1 MTETSLK
8 SWHEVAPH
16 LIAVA
21 AGREAADLVIRG
33 ARAVNVHTRE
43 VLENWDVAVAQ
54 GRIAYVGPDASH
66 CLGREVIDAEGR
78 YLIPGLCDAH
88 MHIESG
94 MLTPAELADR
104 NPSGAKLFSANPS
117 SVNARI
123 ASSLPPAAIRSTN
136 CCPASSRFRRSFF
149 DTFRHIRHRAR
160 ESPGGR

>member
-1 MTETSLK
+1 MKRFTLSTAISYPNG
-8 SWHEVAPH
+8 APH
-16 LIAVA
+16 IGHAYELIA
-21 AGREAADLVIRG
+21 ADAI
-33 ARAVNVHTRE
+33 ARFKRLDGYDVHFVTGTDE
-43 VLENWDVAVAQ
+43 HGQKMVET
-54 GRIAYVGPDASH
+54 
-66 CLGREVIDAEGR
+66 AEKEG
-78 YLIPGLCDAH
+78 I
-88 MHIESG
+88 
-94 MLTPAELADR
+94 TPAELADR